1 MTLSAAGIRPQLY
14 ARLCG
19 ALYLYIIVAGL
30 FAEMFARG
38 LVVPGDAETT
48 ARNILANESLFR
60 LGLSG
65 EFLHLA
71 CDVGVAVLLYALL
84 KPVDRY
90 ISLFAAF
97 QRLACVVVL
106 ATAGVSQF
114 ATLRLLGHADYLKSI
129 PSDESHALALLAM
142 RLHSDGYA
150 VSLVFFGFACLAA
163 GYLIYRST
171 YLPKAIGILMA
182 VAGACYLVNSL
193 VRFLAPTVAA
203 GLFPWILL
211 PPFIGELALAL
222 WLLFKGVDIARW
234 SAFANAGSG
243 RLTGPAT

>member
-1 MTLSAAGIRPQLY
+1 MSAAGIRPQLY

-19 ALYLYIIVAGL
+19 ALYLYIIAAGL

-38 LVVPGDAETT
+38 LVVPGDAEAT
-48 ARNILANESLFR
+48 ARNIVANEWLFR
-60 LGLSG
+60 LGFSG

-71 CDVGVAVLLYALL
+71 CDVAVAVLLYALL

-106 ATAGVSQF
+106 AMAGVSQF
-114 ATLRLLGHADYLKSI
+114 AVLRLLGHADYLKSFQT
-129 PSDESHALALLAM
+129 EQLHALALLGM
-142 RLHSDGYA
+142 RLHADAYA

-171 YLPKAIGILMA
+171 YLPRTVGILMA
-182 VAGACYLVNSL
+182 FAGACYLVNSF
-193 VRFLAPTVAA
+193 VRFLAPPVAA
-203 GLFPWILL
+203 SLFPGILI
-211 PPFIGELALAL
+211 PPFVGELALAL
-222 WLLFKGVDIARW
+222 WLLVRGVDVAKW
-234 SAFANAGSG
+234 NAYAGAG
-243 RLTGPAT
+243 